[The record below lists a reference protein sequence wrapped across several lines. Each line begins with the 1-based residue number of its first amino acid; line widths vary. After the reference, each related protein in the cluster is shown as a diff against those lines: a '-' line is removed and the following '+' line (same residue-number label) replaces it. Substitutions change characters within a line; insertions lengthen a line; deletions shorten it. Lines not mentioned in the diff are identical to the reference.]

1 MRTIFTALTLG
12 FFQRFSSL
20 TTLCFCMVLGAS
32 SFVPVPAFAEGAS
45 RWGANLGTGRFF
57 TNDFLGDGND
67 RWRSGAYTVS
77 KLRGPSG
84 LTTLPTQFGTLNE
97 LRFAAQIIAPANLGA
112 PDPTDRPYVGMLSVG
127 VHSHAVE
134 RGVEMRVGLDL
145 VATGPST
152 GIGDFHSWVHDGLG
166 TTPPSDAVLD
176 RQIADHIYPT
186 ASFELARPYA
196 LGTKILGNVTLRPY
210 VNAQGG
216 VESFVRIGGDILIG
230 AAFSHGVLLRDEV
243 TGQLYQGLNTD
254 PAKGMSFLLGA
265 DVAHMFDSQLLRAS
279 DGVTLTKTRTRARAG
294 LKWQGERVGVFYGV
308 TYLGREFEA
317 PPEGQLVGS
326 LSLKLDF

>member
-1 MRTIFTALTLG
+1 MRTIITALTLG
-12 FFQRFSSL
+12 SFQRFSFL
-20 TTLCFCMVLGAS
+20 ATLSFCAALGAATAGS
-32 SFVPVPAFAEGAS
+32 APAYAEGTS

-57 TNDFLGDGND
+57 SNDFLGDNKD

-77 KLRGPSG
+77 KLRGPLG
-84 LTTLPTQFGTLNE
+84 LTGLPTQFGTLNE
-97 LRFAAQIIAPANLGA
+97 LRFATQIIAPANLGTA
-112 PDPTDRPYVGMLSVG
+112 DPTDRPYVGMASLG
-127 VHSHAVE
+127 VHSHAVK

-152 GIGDFHSWVHDGLG
+152 GIGDFHSWVHDALG
-166 TTPPSDAVLD
+166 ATPPSDAVLG

-186 ASFELARPYA
+186 ASLELARPYA
-196 LGTKILGNVTLRPY
+196 LDTKILGHVTLRPF

-230 AAFSHGVLLRDEV
+230 AAFSQGVLLRDEV

-254 PAKGMSFLLGA
+254 PAKGLSFLLGA

-317 PPEGQLVGS
+317 QPEGQIVGS

>member
-1 MRTIFTALTLG
+1 MRTIFTALPLG
-12 FFQRFSSL
+12 SFQRFFSVVA
-20 TTLCFCMVLGAS
+20 LCLGMVLGVQS
-32 SFVPVPAFAEGAS
+32 PAFSEGLG

-57 TNDFLGDGND
+57 TNDFLGDNND

-84 LTTLPTQFGTLNE
+84 LTTLPAQFGTLNE
-97 LRFAAQIIAPANLGA
+97 LRFATQIIAPANLGA
-112 PDPTDRPYVGMLSVG
+112 PDPTDRPYAGMLSLG
-127 VHSHAVE
+127 VHSYAVE
-134 RGVEMRVGLDL
+134 RGVEMRVGFDL

-152 GIGDFHSWVHDGLG
+152 GIGDFHSWVHEGLG

-186 ASFELARPYA
+186 ASYELARPYT
-196 LGTKILGNVTLRPY
+196 LGKMTLRPF
-210 VNAQGG
+210 VNAQAG

-230 AAFSHGVLLRDEV
+230 AAFSQGVLLRDEV

-265 DVAHMFDSQLLRAS
+265 DVAHMFDSQLLRTS

-308 TYLGREFEA
+308 TYLGREFDA
-317 PPEGQLVGS
+317 QPEGQLVGS